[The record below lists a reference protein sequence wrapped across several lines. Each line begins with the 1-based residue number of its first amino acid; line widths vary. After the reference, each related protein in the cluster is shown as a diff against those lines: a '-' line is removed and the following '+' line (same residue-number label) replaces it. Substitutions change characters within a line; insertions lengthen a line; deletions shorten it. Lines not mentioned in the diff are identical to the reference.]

1 MDIIKPYIDRNT
13 GRKMND
19 SPYTRHLQE
28 VHPIDIDAG
37 YIVKNNIQNVP
48 MSDELQ
54 EDELID
60 VDSERGQV
68 WAAASRVVHDAMY
81 DGVNALTVK
90 APESE
95 SDFGRFGV
103 EFYGQLEHNFSQM
116 GYNIAK
122 LQGADER
129 TKMALYHLQ
138 SEYAKLPMFSWN
150 GAKRF
155 AKGLSTDPTT
165 YAGIGTLGLGFLGR
179 AGVKQ
184 TTKQGFKEMLR
195 RGITS
200 PYAIAAL
207 EGGSYSGLYDYFTQE
222 IGVEAGVR
230 DNIDPAQ
237 IATSTAVGAA
247 AGPAVVAAGEGIVRG
262 AQKAA
267 PVIRDLFDEAGQ
279 AADARTLQ
287 RAQDKSV
294 QLNTGVDPMQA
305 IDAALSGAGK
315 VARGM
320 QRQVVTPG
328 TTIPPKTSP
337 PTTDDLA
344 AAQADTRQTAESVS
358 QRLDITVPEAERV
371 AGGTYVA
378 GAPGGGRWSDLPEET
393 LNQRGPGFAG
403 SDADLAR
410 MWQETLSEVS
420 QAANDSVSRTGATWE
435 AFPAKSWDLAMRLP
449 NRHQF
454 WYELSGESFVDRLPD
469 LNMDEHMMF
478 VDLVGATS
486 ARAGPGPNLE
496 RAVSVLSQNLRG
508 VPVDVDLTTQSTVEA
523 ALQRQGVGVSSD
535 LANKTGMFSDT
546 LALTGGLPVRYPI
559 AVNDVWVAKAYG
571 ITDGQLS
578 GNQAL
583 HEVFGKYTNKLRDFT
598 NQKSPGGIPHQSWQK
613 QARQWVQMRS
623 ADDGIDTSQVTS
635 VEGNDYASEFGRLVQ
650 KLEGA
655 GINVPGGV
663 LTRNILMDPRVADAL
678 RPTTPGYRE
687 APKATVEFG
696 TLLTPSGEKGASIFA
711 AARDAGDTLTQQEYL
726 GTLTG
731 SMYTSARGKTLWE
744 KTVRLATN
752 ESRMV
757 TRISAP
763 TKADPFAYSGTFEG
777 AAAPNIR
784 IPLKNMSPDQ
794 IAYFN
799 AMAGKGLKQKAMA
812 AAEIK
817 NITRN
822 EALPEGY
829 IETNTLYFPWTQT
842 VPEELIIGVSRAL
855 GEGFEVSASKTP
867 GGLAIDVNP
876 RFTDDGAEG
885 PDADAIDSAT
895 DFLENE
901 FGVQNV
907 KAFRAAYKSD
917 YGKNYVEDDGTGA
930 AYDKIIEATLK
941 GWEDEAA
948 QQIQS
953 IAGTSATADAIT
965 AFLRGDTKDLAITG
979 DGLTSAEKASIRRR
993 TSTVRKNARGRV
1005 DSHNQTLAEWGQL
1018 GDELDN
1024 KMTAAIPKW
1033 ERRAAARAKNQEAV
1047 ANASEM

>member
-1 MDIIKPYIDRNT
+1 MEQQTEFQGFATPAAEAQTVDPDGRIRIKMDPVESKSNQSSDMSAIFRTAPEDEFDADAEHEKYEIAENLRSIGVEPFPSINVGPGIELTADDLGVEPGDMQASTDMSTVPGDVLQAGFVGLNKASNEAMQTAALAFGLPQELAKNVINLGLDAVGMEPIKNAFGDIESMQSMVTAYSDAVNTLVPVPDAVQEWANQPYDNEFLGALTEGIVQFTAVGFPAAKVVKAMTNANPVMRGLMWGAIADFTAFDPDDPTIIQGITDY
-13 GRKMND
+13 
-19 SPYTRHLQE
+19 L
-28 VHPIDIDAG
+28 IDAPAEERG
-37 YIVKNNIQNVP
+37 PV
-48 MSDELQ
+48 LQ
-54 EDELID
+54 ILMAQIEKYEDEPEL
-60 VDSERGQV
+60 
-68 WAAASRVVHDAMY
+68 
-81 DGVNALTVK
+81 VK
-90 APESE
+90 
-95 SDFGRFGV
+95 R
-103 EFYGQLEHNFSQM
+103 
-116 GYNIAK
+116 AK
-122 LQGADER
+122 
-129 TKMALYHLQ
+129 T
-138 SEYAKLPMFSWN
+138 
-150 GAKRF
+150 
-155 AKGLSTDPTT
+155 
-165 YAGIGTLGLGFLGR
+165 
-179 AGVKQ
+179 
-184 TTKQGFKEMLR
+184 
-195 RGITS
+195 
-200 PYAIAAL
+200 AL
-207 EGGSYSGLYDYFTQE
+207 EGAI
-222 IGVEAGVR
+222 IGVAVEGVFL
-230 DNIDPAQ
+230 IVK
-237 IATSTAVGAA
+237 TA
-247 AGPAVVAAGEGIVRG
+247 IKQ
-262 AQKAA
+262 AQKI
-267 PVIRDLFDEAGQ
+267 PFRQIIDNAGQ
-279 AADARTLQ
+279 AADARIAR
-287 RAQDKSV
+287 RAA
-294 QLNTGVDPMQA
+294 NTGVTLTAGVDPTPMV
-305 IDAALSGAGK
+305 DAALSGAGK
-315 VARGM
+315 VARGAK
-320 QRQVVTPG
+320 RQVVTPG

-337 PTTDDLA
+337 ATTDDLA
-344 AAQADTRQTAESVS
+344 AAQADTRQTAESVG

-378 GAPGGGRWSDLPEET
+378 GAPGGGRWTDLPEET
-393 LNQRGPGFAG
+393 LSKRGPGFAG
-403 SDADLAR
+403 SDADLER

-420 QAANDSVSRTGATWE
+420 QAARDSVSRTGATWR

-496 RAVSVLSQNLRG
+496 RAVAVLSQNLRG

-571 ITDGQLS
+571 ITDNQLS

-829 IETNTLYFPWTQT
+829 IETNTLYFP
-842 VPEELIIGVSRAL
+842 
-855 GEGFEVSASKTP
+855 
-867 GGLAIDVNP
+867 
-876 RFTDDGAEG
+876 
-885 PDADAIDSAT
+885 
-895 DFLENE
+895 
-901 FGVQNV
+901 
-907 KAFRAAYKSD
+907 
-917 YGKNYVEDDGTGA
+917 
-930 AYDKIIEATLK
+930 
-941 GWEDEAA
+941 
-948 QQIQS
+948 
-953 IAGTSATADAIT
+953 
-965 AFLRGDTKDLAITG
+965 
-979 DGLTSAEKASIRRR
+979 
-993 TSTVRKNARGRV
+993 
-1005 DSHNQTLAEWGQL
+1005 
-1018 GDELDN
+1018 
-1024 KMTAAIPKW
+1024 
-1033 ERRAAARAKNQEAV
+1033 
-1047 ANASEM
+1047 